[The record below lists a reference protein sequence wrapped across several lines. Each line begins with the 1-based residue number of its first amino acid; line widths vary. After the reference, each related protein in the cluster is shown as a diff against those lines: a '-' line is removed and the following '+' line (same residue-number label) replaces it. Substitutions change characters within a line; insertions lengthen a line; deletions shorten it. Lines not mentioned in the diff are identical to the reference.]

1 MGWPWQAK
9 STLWYFDHMA
19 GFTTQNAGP
28 PCHYYFSF
36 NNAMGLTVIVILA
49 ANGLSM
55 AKSTTLKRLLPQ
67 LKKMAQKFGRFRAR
81 AIGLIQFTSISKNFV
96 SYPAMA

>member
-1 MGWPWQAK
+1 
-9 STLWYFDHMA
+9 MA

-49 ANGLSM
+49 ANRLSM
-55 AKSTTLKRLLPQ
+55 AKSTTLKRLLPR

-81 AIGLIQFTSISKNFV
+81 AIGLIRSTFILKRSEF
-96 SYPAMA
+96 YPAMA